1 MSIKPGDVVLLKSG
15 GPSMTVVSV
24 GEDEIGCIWI
34 GDEGEPFRE
43 TFPPIA
49 LDMVETDLEKDDDED
64 DDDDDDEDEEDEEDD
79 EVADGHEGA
88 DDEGADAD
96 AEDDEMVEPEHGP
109 LRRAGRK

>member
-49 LDMVETDLEKDDDED
+49 LDMVE
-64 DDDDDDEDEEDEEDD
+64 EEI
-79 EVADGHEGA
+79 
-88 DDEGADAD
+88 
-96 AEDDEMVEPEHGP
+96 
-109 LRRAGRK
+109 RRGTG

>member
-34 GDEGEPFRE
+34 GDEGELFRE
-43 TFPPIA
+43 TFPSIA
-49 LDMVETDLEKDDDED
+49 LDMVETDLEKDDDD
-64 DDDDDDEDEEDEEDD
+64 DDDDEEDD
-79 EVADGHEGA
+79 EVADERQGA
-88 DDEGADAD
+88 DDEDADAD

>member
-49 LDMVETDLEKDDDED
+49 LDMVETDLEKDDDDDEDED
-64 DDDDDDEDEEDEEDD
+64 DDDDEDEEDD

>member
-24 GEDEIGCIWI
+24 DEDEIRCIWI

-64 DDDDDDEDEEDEEDD
+64 DDDDDEEDD
-79 EVADGHEGA
+79 EVSDEHQGA

-96 AEDDEMVEPEHGP
+96 ADTDDDEIVEPEPGP

>member
-64 DDDDDDEDEEDEEDD
+64 DDDDDDEDEDEEDD
-79 EVADGHEGA
+79 EVADEHEGA

>member
-64 DDDDDDEDEEDEEDD
+64 DDDDDDEDEDEEDD